1 MKPKHTPGP
10 WKMHRLDAIS
20 AINIIGGGKMV
31 CHVSTKQEANARLIS
46 AAPDLLHE
54 LKHMIQLILDH
65 CDDLQGTPLPVALA
79 NATTLIQQTEGR

>member
-1 MKPKHTPGP
+1 MPNHVKTICFPAWFG
-10 WKMHRLDAIS
+10 DAQDKS
-20 AINIIGGGKMV
+20 M
-31 CHVSTKQEANARLIS
+31 ARNLAGTTSLIS